1 MTEERINQLI
11 AKKSL
16 TTAER
21 AEVRAAAE
29 EADITYTIKQGCR
42 TCYEQVLVKLY
53 EVTVKEMATSKD
65 GYKFKRAG
73 MSFVLAGKV
82 YSNATIADVEVGK
95 LHPVIR
101 RTYFVKPF
109 VEVKEEEDNDG
120 QGGEL

>member
-1 MTEERINQLI
+1 MTEERINRLI
-11 AKKSL
+11 TKKSL

-21 AEVRAAAE
+21 EEVRAAAD
-29 EADITYTIKQGCR
+29 EAGITYTIKKGCR

-53 EVTVKEMATSKD
+53 EVTVKDMATSKD

-73 MSFVLAGKV
+73 MSFVVAGKV
-82 YSNATIADVEVGK
+82 YSNATIADMEVGK

-101 RTYFVKPF
+101 STYFVKTLTAA
-109 VEVKEEEDNDG
+109 KEEDNDG

>member
-1 MTEERINQLI
+1 MTEERINQLM
-11 AKKSL
+11 AKNSL
-16 TTAER
+16 TIAER
-21 AEVRAAAE
+21 AEVRAAAD
-29 EADITYTIKQGCR
+29 EAGITYTIKQGCR
-42 TCYEQVLVKLY
+42 ACYEQVLVKLY
-53 EVTVKEMATSKD
+53 EVTVKDMATSKD
-65 GYKFKRAG
+65 GWKFKRAG

-109 VEVKEEEDNDG
+109 IEAKEEDNDG

>member
-21 AEVRAAAE
+21 AEVRAAADE
-29 EADITYTIKQGCR
+29 SGIIYTIKQGCR
-42 TCYEQVLVKLY
+42 TCYEQLLVKLY
-53 EVTVKEMATSKD
+53 EVTVKDLVESKD
-65 GYKFKRAG
+65 GWKFKRAG

-95 LHPVIR
+95 LHSVIR
-101 RTYFVKPF
+101 NTYFVKPLI
-109 VEVKEEEDNDG
+109 EAKEEDNDG

>member
-1 MTEERINQLI
+1 MTEERINQLM

-21 AEVRAAAE
+21 AEVRAAAD
-29 EADITYTIKQGCR
+29 EAGITYTIKQGCR

-53 EVTVKEMATSKD
+53 EVTVKDMATSKD

-73 MSFVLAGKV
+73 MSFVCGGKV
-82 YSNATIADVEVGK
+82 YSNATIADMEVGN

-101 RTYFVKPF
+101 STYFVKPL
-109 VEVKEEEDNDG
+109 EEKKESEDG